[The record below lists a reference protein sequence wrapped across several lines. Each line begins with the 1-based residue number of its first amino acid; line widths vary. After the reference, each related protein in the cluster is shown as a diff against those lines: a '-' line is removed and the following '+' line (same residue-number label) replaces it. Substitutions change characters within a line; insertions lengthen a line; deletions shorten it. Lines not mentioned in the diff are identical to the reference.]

1 MCEQSVFCFTVPQR
15 HFRLGPEA
23 EWQRAGLEAEGEALL
38 RGHCLRLP
46 VLDGRHVC
54 AVRLLF
60 HSPTGSL
67 PPGTGSGVAASRAG
81 SRGRSPAART
91 LPSSVSQS
99 HSVTSAWDRKRSGSE
114 QGWKQWEKPC
124 CADTVCV
131 CQCLMAAMCEQ
142 SVFSFTVRLQ
152 FHSRLL
158 FHSPSSVSQSHSV
171 TSAWDRKRSGSE
183 QGWKQRE
190 QLCCADTVCV
200 CQCLMAAMCEQSV
213 FCFTVPQ
220 RHFRLGPEAEWQ
232 RAGLEAEGEALLRGH
247 CLRLPMLDGRHVCA
261 VRLLFHSPPVSLPP
275 GTGSGV
281 AASRAGSSGR
291 SPAARTLLAFANA

>member
-91 LPSSVSQS
+91 L
-99 HSVTSAWDRKRSGSE
+99 
-114 QGWKQWEKPC
+114 
-124 CADTVCV
+124 
-131 CQCLMAAMCEQ
+131 
-142 SVFSFTVRLQ
+142 
-152 FHSRLL
+152 
-158 FHSPSSVSQSHSV
+158 PSSVSQSHSV